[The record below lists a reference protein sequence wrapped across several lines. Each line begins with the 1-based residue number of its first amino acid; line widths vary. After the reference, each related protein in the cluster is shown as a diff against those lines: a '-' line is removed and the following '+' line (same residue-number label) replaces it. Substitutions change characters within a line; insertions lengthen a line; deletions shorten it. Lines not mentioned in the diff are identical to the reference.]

1 MASGYFKDPDFQ
13 QKLVM
18 FLCKDRNFLKNTAP
32 LLKAEDFKPTK
43 GGTPELHMIAELAL
57 NFWNEFSEPIGG
69 MLRTEVI
76 DLARKKKLSSKSR
89 ERILDLV
96 DGIRKADGLVA
107 VEALERKVVEYKS
120 RRARQA
126 AVQQIIKLE
135 EEGELSNERLVKI
148 CSSVLKN
155 FSSPFTVTDYF
166 ETMPQ
171 RLSRRRLD
179 KLRKWPYIFIDPI
192 DERIR
197 VLSRGNIGLALA
209 QYKVGKSV
217 FLIWLAY
224 AYALQGYKVLY
235 YTLEDPKE
243 EVEDRLDSLFS
254 RVAIKNL
261 TEKPVR
267 VKKQFKKAKSII
279 KAKIKIVDGTEGG
292 MSVAMIES
300 IWDQERNK
308 GYAADLVII
317 DYDDEIEPPKHY
329 GSDKGARRFEF
340 ADIYRE
346 LRRFASRRKIY
357 LWTAAQAKRGK
368 EDQRIISGKDTAED
382 ISKIRKVAFCL
393 GIGRNPEF
401 GANGRYIYV
410 AAHKYDQSRIGFDTV
425 GYFEKGI
432 FYDRESTVK
441 MMARVVNRRKK
452 GKGGYDTPEGK
463 HKKETHRHFPDYED
477 KKK

>member
-18 FLCKDRNFLKNTAP
+18 FLCKDRNFLKNVAP
-32 LLKAEDFKPTK
+32 MLKAKDFEPRK
-43 GGTPELHMIAELAL
+43 GGTPELYYIADIAL
-57 NFWNEFSEPIGG
+57 NFWREYGEPIGG
-69 MLRTEVI
+69 MLRTEVQ
-76 DLARKKKLSSKSR
+76 DLARKKKLSDKSR
-89 ERILDLV
+89 ERLLDIV

-107 VEALERKVVEYKS
+107 VEALERKVVEYKA

-126 AVQQIIKLE
+126 AVAEIIQLE
-135 EEGELSNERLVKI
+135 EDNALDNEKLVKI
-148 CSSVLKN
+148 CSRVLKN
-155 FSSPFTVTDYF
+155 FGSPYTIVDYF
-166 ETMPQ
+166 EDMNT
-171 RLSRRRLD
+171 RVSRRRLE
-179 KLRKWPYIFIDPI
+179 KLRKWPHIFIDPI

-217 FLIWLAY
+217 FLVWLAY

-235 YTLEDPKE
+235 FTLEDPRE
-243 EVEDRLDSLFS
+243 EVEDRLDSLFT
-254 RVAIKNL
+254 RVAIKSLIN
-261 TEKPVR
+261 TPIK
-267 VKKQFKKAKSII
+267 VKNRFKQAKSII

-368 EDQRIISGKDTAED
+368 EDQTIISGKDTAED
-382 ISKIRKVAFCL
+382 ISKIRKVAFCM
-393 GIGRNPEF
+393 GIGRNPDF
-401 GANGRYIYV
+401 GVNGRYLYI
-410 AAHKYDQSRIGFDTV
+410 AAHKYDQSHIGFNTV
-425 GYFEKGI
+425 GDFTCGV
-432 FYDRESTVK
+432 FYDREDTVEAEATVLAGK
-441 MMARVVNRRKK
+441 KKK
-452 GKGGYDTPEGK
+452 GKGIVSVEDGK
-463 HKKETHRHFPDYED
+463 HKKRQ
-477 KKK
+477 